1 MLSSPNPDRISSGRS
16 WPWLPA
22 LVLGFLYVFTHPVSG
37 ASVIFHLKGGDRITG
52 TIVSENNEE
61 VRISTPYAPSLVLPI
76 NQIEKREPLPPPEP
90 APAVSAP
97 AETTPPPAPS
107 KPAPAPAPAPPA
119 APVTSV
125 ATNTPPTQPWKDFFS
140 KWKAELQVGLNVG
153 FSTKDHRTLTSRA
166 KATYSPSKTFRNTLD
181 YLASYGVS
189 EGAVSENRMEGSW
202 KMEYDVGKE
211 KRFLLY
217 NAAGAGYNEIQKIDF
232 RYDVGPGFGYRLLQL
247 TNFAMRVEMG
257 GNYQEQHFS
266 TGLQRERYS
275 LRLGEELSWRI
286 NDKLRF
292 DNKSEIFPDL
302 PGLSDFRVRT
312 EANLTYLLRSNVTLT
327 LSLIDIY
334 DTGVPA
340 GVDRNDLQLRS
351 LVGLKF

>member
-1 MLSSPNPDRISSGRS
+1 MLLFPNLDRIVSGCAWR
-16 WPWLPA
+16 WLSTV
-22 LVLGFLYVFTHPVSG
+22 LLGFFLELAPP
-37 ASVIFHLKGGDRITG
+37 ASAATTIFHLKGGDRITG
-52 TIVSENNEE
+52 TIVSENSEE
-61 VRISTPYAPSLVLPI
+61 VRISAPYASSLVLPV
-76 NQIEKREPLPPPEP
+76 NQIEKREQPPPPEP
-90 APAVSAP
+90 APAVSTP
-97 AETTPPPAPS
+97 AAAPPPPP
-107 KPAPAPAPAPPA
+107 KPAAAPPPVPA
-119 APVTSV
+119 APPVASV
-125 ATNTPPTQPWKDFFS
+125 ATNAPQAHPWKDFFS
-140 KWKAELQVGLNVG
+140 KWKAELQLGLNVG
-153 FSTKDHRTLTSRA
+153 FSTKDHRTVTSRA
-166 KATYSPSKTFRNTLD
+166 KATYSPSRTFRNSLD

-189 EGAVSENRMEGSW
+189 EGTVSENRMEGSW
-202 KMEYDVGKE
+202 KMEHDVGKE
-211 KRFLLY
+211 KRFLIY

-275 LRLGEELSWRI
+275 LRLGEELNWRI
-286 NDKLRF
+286 NEKLRF

-312 EANLTYLLRSNVTLT
+312 EANLTYLLRSNLTLT